1 MYLLPVS
8 GVSSTGIL
16 LGVVS
21 VDWSVES
28 TYQRCN
34 EVLKIVCNYC
44 TVYIHMKTRA
54 LKLVGSTNEDKQKK
68 EIS

>member
-28 TYQRCN
+28 TYQRSN
-34 EVLKIVCNYC
+34 DNFKDS
-44 TVYIHMKTRA
+44 M
-54 LKLVGSTNEDKQKK
+54 
-68 EIS
+68 